1 MHGDHI
7 PADAALHP
15 AHGVRNA
22 AVQFAARSACGDS
35 RRVRIQPVRLFTQ
48 PPDYKGYI
56 QTAGCAHVQGQRC
69 GGLAFAAESGHIS
82 HAQLRLRSFAKALAD
97 VSYIRNAHRPVLFP
111 FPSGGAEL
119 QL

>member
-1 MHGDHI
+1 MHGYHI
-7 PADAALHP
+7 PADAAVHP
-15 AHGVRNA
+15 SDGIRHAP
-22 AVQFAARSACGDS
+22 VQFTARSACGDS

-48 PPDYKGYI
+48 PPDHKGYI
-56 QTAGCAHVQGQRC
+56 QTAGCAHVQGKRG
-69 GGLAFAAESGHIS
+69 GGLAFAAESGHVP

-97 VSYIRNAHRPVLFP
+97 VFYIRNVHRPVLFP